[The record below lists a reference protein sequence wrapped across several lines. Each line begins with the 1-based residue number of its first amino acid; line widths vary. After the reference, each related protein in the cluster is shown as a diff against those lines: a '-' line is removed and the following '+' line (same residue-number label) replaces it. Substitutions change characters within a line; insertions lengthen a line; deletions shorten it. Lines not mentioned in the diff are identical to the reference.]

1 MNQKKKL
8 SRKVISYVLA
18 LVMVFSILT
27 GIVPG
32 MGITAQA
39 AEATTLTAETTTW
52 VNGDYVVPA
61 GGVTISGHIT
71 VKGIVNLTLT
81 EGATLTANMGITLG
95 QNARLNVSGKGAM
108 VVNGSNG
115 NTNSTVA
122 GTGKLVLKS
131 GTLTATGGNGQSF
144 SSGNETTGN
153 TGGVAIN
160 GTVAVN
166 GGTLAATGGNG
177 GSLNAHTISE
187 LKGGTGG
194 AAIGGAVTINGG
206 TVTAT
211 GGNGGSITITN
222 YGDSNK
228 GGNGGA
234 AIGGA
239 VTINGGTL
247 TATKGDNGTLNIK
260 NGSPN
265 YAGTGSAGYDGTL
278 TLGANVKLYEGTDN
292 TGTVLDDND
301 SDSRVYSG
309 EKKANM
315 YAYGSDVDAVADKSE
330 LNDAITVAEKWY
342 GRIKNNTDYIDI
354 ASALKTAIDTAKAV
368 ADNDEAGQDVVDT
381 ATQNLITAILSA
393 EASISMGTTWEEE
406 TYVVPIF
413 GETIAGHITVTGTV
427 NLILTKGATLTA
439 NAGITL
445 NDGATLNVSGD
456 GAMVINGTSGNTNS
470 TVAGSGVLVLKS
482 GTLTATG
489 GTGGSVGTEQM
500 NATANAGGAA
510 INGAVT
516 VKGGTLT
523 ATGGTGGS
531 IGNYSISCTSG
542 AGGAAINGAVTVN
555 GGTLTATDGT
565 KGTSGNAYQPTL
577 GAGGA
582 GYSGTLTLGKGVK
595 LYEGTEANEEK
606 LLDGNDSASH
616 VYEGEK
622 KAKMF
627 AIAEGPDKT
636 ALDDAITAAVTLY
649 DSIKNNNDYIDIA
662 STLKTAIDAA
672 KGVAE
677 SDEADQDAIDA
688 AKTAITTAKTT
699 AETAKKNIDDT
710 KAANA
715 VIEKINALP
724 LAGDVT
730 ASDKSAIEEA
740 REAYDKLTDDQKEIV
755 NKDASILLY
764 LQAAEEALAALPEI
778 LDSTSTTWNKNATI
792 TDNLITIDDKVTV
805 TADITLTIPEGKTL
819 TVNGGIDAGEYT
831 VTVAGK
837 GMLVVTGTNGTEG
850 TNGTSNGG
858 AGSDGFKGN
867 IIVDGATVTVT
878 GGNGGNVTGSY
889 VISGS
894 NGGNGG
900 NGVAGNIT
908 VNSGSATVTGG
919 NGGTGGSGRHSGS
932 SGSTGIAVTG
942 TITGPTVEESADNST
957 WTKIESGASSTKKYI
972 KVSEATAEV
981 VKSKIDALPNAD
993 EVTIEDKTDIQ
1004 KARDAYNALDDTEKG
1019 KITEDTLKKLT
1030 DAEDALAA
1038 AEASNVINALPSAA
1052 DITIANKE
1060 AVEAA
1065 RKAYDDL
1072 TDAQEA
1078 YVSDDTLKKL
1088 TDAEDALAAA
1098 EASNV
1103 INALP
1108 SAADITIANKEAVE
1122 AARKAYDDLTDAQ
1135 EAYVSD
1141 DTLKKLTDAEDALA
1155 AAEASNVINALPS
1168 AADITIANKE
1178 AVEAARKAYDDL
1190 TDAQEAYVSTDTLKK
1205 LTDAEEALKELTDKA
1220 AADSVTDTINKLP
1233 ASDKVATTDKA
1244 AIEAARKAYDALTE
1258 DQKAKVTPETLKKLE
1273 AAEKAL
1279 DEAEKKE
1286 AADTDAADKVTKSV
1300 NALPASDKVAT
1311 TDKAAIEAAR
1321 KAYDALTAEQ
1331 KAKVTPDI
1339 LKKLEAAEKAL
1350 ATAEKKE
1357 TDDTDTAKKVTD
1369 AINKLPASDK
1379 VATTDKAAIEAA
1391 RKAYDALTADQKK
1404 KVSADVLKKLTDAEK
1419 ALKTAEAN
1427 DKAAKELAAAKEE
1440 AQASMNEQVT
1450 VTQKGNKFTVK
1461 WKKSA
1466 SADGYYVY
1474 AQYCGNKKSK
1484 TVKTIKKNTTTKT
1497 TITKIGGKK
1506 INQKKNFHVYV
1517 VPYKIING
1525 KKVTLG
1531 KSTVAHLVGSKN
1543 AKYSNVKKLT
1553 LNKSKYSVK
1562 VGKTAKIKAKVTL
1575 VNKNKKHIPKGHGA
1589 KLRYKSS
1596 DTSIATVS
1604 KNGKIKGIKK
1614 GTCIIYVYSINGL
1627 MKKAKVTIK

>member
-222 YGDSNK
+222 YGNSNK

-889 VISGS
+889 EISGS

-919 NGGTGGSGRHSGS
+919 NGGTGGKGRVPGS

-1004 KARDAYNALDDTEKG
+1004 KARDAYNALDDTEKD
-1019 KITEDTLKKLT
+1019 KIDE
-1030 DAEDALAA
+1030 
-1038 AEASNVINALPSAA
+1038 N
-1052 DITIANKE
+1052 
-1060 AVEAA
+1060 
-1065 RKAYDDL
+1065 
-1072 TDAQEA
+1072 
-1078 YVSDDTLKKL
+1078 
-1088 TDAEDALAAA
+1088 
-1098 EASNV
+1098 
-1103 INALP
+1103 
-1108 SAADITIANKEAVE
+1108 
-1122 AARKAYDDLTDAQ
+1122 
-1135 EAYVSD
+1135 
-1141 DTLKKLTDAEDALA
+1141 TLKKLTDAEDALA

-1244 AIEAARKAYDALTE
+1244 AIEAARKAYDALTA
-1258 DQKAKVTPETLKKLE
+1258 DQKAKVTPETLKNLE

-1279 DEAEKKE
+1279 AAAEKKE
-1286 AADTDAADKVTKSV
+1286 TDDTDAAKKVTDAI

-1311 TDKAAIEAAR
+1311 TDKATIEAAR

-1331 KAKVTPDI
+1331 KAKVTPDT

-1357 TDDTDTAKKVTD
+1357 TDDTDAAKKVND
-1369 AINKLPASDK
+1369 AIGKLPASDK

-1404 KVSADVLKKLTDAEK
+1404 KVSADTLKKLTDAEA
-1419 ALKTAEAN
+1419 ALKAAEKKAAE
-1427 DKAAKELAAAKEE
+1427 DKAAAEKKAAEEKAARELAAAKEE
-1440 AQASMNEQVT
+1440 AQAAMNEQVT

-1461 WKKSA
+1461 WKTSSA
-1466 SADGYYVY
+1466 ADGYYVY
-1474 AQYCGNKKSK
+1474 AQYCGKKITK
-1484 TVKTIKKNTTTKT
+1484 PAKTIAKNTTTKT
-1497 TITKIGGKK
+1497 TITKINGKK
-1506 INQKKNFHVYV
+1506 INQKKQFCVYV
-1517 VPYKIING
+1517 VPYKIIDG
-1525 KKVTLG
+1525 KKVALG
-1531 KSTVAHLVGSKN
+1531 KSTVAHLVGAKST
-1543 AKYSNVKKLT
+1543 KYSNVKKLT
-1553 LNKSKYSVK
+1553 LTKKKYTVK
-1562 VGKTAKIKAKVTL
+1562 VGKTAKIKANVTL

-1589 KLRYKSS
+1589 KFRYKSS
-1596 DTSIATVS
+1596 DTSIATVD

-1614 GTCIIYVYSINGL
+1614 GTCTIYVYSINGL
-1627 MKKAKVTIK
+1627 MKKAKVTVK